1 MTPSRRGQDPAQL
14 VVFAARNNFLDSRR
28 EAMCRA
34 LLLPE
39 KLETVLR
46 YRQERDRRQ
55 RLLARLLLA
64 LALQSLEGW
73 PVRRVLERLEYE
85 AAGRPY
91 VRDCSWRVS
100 FSHAGDWVV
109 CALGRAVG
117 ETGVDVERI
126 RPLDVTDFRQIFSV
140 REWQAILD
148 APSSERELLRYWTIK
163 EAVLKTRGLG
173 LLATEDEIRVAGSGD
188 ETWMHLPLAPGYWL
202 TVAAQRP
209 WRKLRLE
216 RF

>member
-1 MTPSRRGQDPAQL
+1 MSPSRRVQDPAQL
-14 VVFAARNNFLDSRR
+14 VVFAARNDFLDSGR

-34 LLLPE
+34 LLPPE
-39 KLETVLR
+39 KREAILR

-64 LALQSLEGW
+64 LALHRLEGW
-73 PVRRVLERLEYE
+73 PESRVLERLEHE

-91 VRDCSWRVS
+91 VRDCSWHIS

-117 ETGVDVERI
+117 ETGVDVEMI
-126 RPLDVTDFRQIFSV
+126 RPLDVTDFRQIFSA
-140 REWQAILD
+140 REWRAILE
-148 APSSERELLRYWTIK
+148 APSSERELLRHWTIK

-173 LLATEDEIRVAGSGD
+173 LLATEDEIRAAGSGP
-188 ETWMHLPLAPGYWL
+188 ECWMHLPLAPGYWL

-209 WRKLRLE
+209 WRKLQLE
-216 RF
+216 RL